1 MFRRTPKPVT
11 LTDDIRVT
19 RKSGIRTAILVTL
32 LVSGIVPA
40 FSMFWGSQEGVPFTS
55 HLSKLASVVLHTYP
69 LTVAIA
75 VITLSRKQK
84 WLRWGKWFFAAS
96 VVTLCASLG
105 NAIGEV
111 TGHGVVEP
119 AMILGA
125 HSNPIFGIP
134 AACINNLAGFYREY
148 GFGTFVAAILVG
160 TYAGT
165 TASRFLRHVP
175 KERREAI
182 ALAQS
187 LVDIRRAA

>member
-11 LTDDIRVT
+11 LADDIRVT
-19 RKSGIRTAILVTL
+19 RKSGIRTAIYVTL

-40 FSMFWGSQEGVPFTS
+40 FSMLVGGQENVPFTA

-96 VVTLCASLG
+96 IVTLCASLG

-111 TGHGVVEP
+111 TG
-119 AMILGA
+119 L
-125 HSNPIFGIP
+125 
-134 AACINNLAGFYREY
+134 
-148 GFGTFVAAILVG
+148 
-160 TYAGT
+160 
-165 TASRFLRHVP
+165 
-175 KERREAI
+175 
-182 ALAQS
+182 S
-187 LVDIRRAA
+187 LIHI

>member
-11 LTDDIRVT
+11 LADDVRLT
-19 RKSGIRTAILVTL
+19 RKSGIRTAIYVTL

-40 FSMFWGSQEGVPFTS
+40 FSILVGGQDDLPFTS

-96 VVTLCASLG
+96 IITLCASLG

-119 AMILGA
+119 AMIFGA

-134 AACINNLAGFYREY
+134 AAGFNNLAGFYREY
-148 GFGTFVAAILVG
+148 GFGTFLAAILIG

-165 TASRFLRHVP
+165 TASRFLRHAP
-175 KERREAI
+175 KDRSSAI
-182 ALAQS
+182 ALAKS

>member
-11 LTDDIRVT
+11 LADDIRVT
-19 RKSGIRTAILVTL
+19 RKSGIRTAMMVTL
-32 LVSGIVPA
+32 LASGIVPA
-40 FSMFWGSQEGVPFTS
+40 FTMLTGGQEGLPFS
-55 HLSKLASVVLHTYP
+55 AHLSKLGSVVLHTYP

-96 VVTLCASLG
+96 IVTLCASMG
-105 NAIGEV
+105 NAIGEF
-111 TGHGVVEP
+111 TGHGMVQP
-119 AMILGA
+119 AAVFSA
-125 HSNPIFGIP
+125 HSNPLFGIP
-134 AACINNLAGFYREY
+134 AACVNNLAGFYKAY
-148 GFGTFVAAILVG
+148 GFGTFVAAVLVG

-175 KERREAI
+175 KDRSEAI

-187 LVDIRRAA
+187 LVDVGRAA